1 MNRLKHYKK
10 NFLIALKIALG
21 SSLAIYLAQ
30 QLNLD
35 NSASAG
41 TITLLTLMTTK
52 WETLKLS
59 GFRILTFMLTAL
71 IAWIVFMHI
80 QIIWVAYGIF
90 IFIIVFFAYSF
101 GLVATISVNS
111 VIGAH
116 LLITHDF
123 SLESLDNEFLLV
135 VIGVMIAILLNLF
148 NDNYSHKKEIIK
160 NMRYT
165 EEKLQMILSQI
176 ADYLLNPE
184 TSFHVWDEIIALEK
198 KILEFQKEAYEYQD
212 NTFYSHPEYYIN
224 YFEMRQNQTQ
234 MLHNLHY
241 EIKRMR
247 GIPIEAKIV
256 AEYLIYLKDYVVEKN
271 IPQKQ
276 IERLQ
281 DIFIEIKK
289 FPLPTTQQEFEDQA
303 LLYHVLMDIEEFLVF
318 KVRFIRELDEI
329 HLKKYWNQ

>member
-1 MNRLKHYKK
+1 MKRLKHYKK
-10 NFLIALKIALG
+10 YFLIALKIALG

-30 QLNLD
+30 QLNL
-35 NSASAG
+35 NHSASAG

-59 GFRILTFMLTAL
+59 GFRILTFMMTAL
-71 IAWIVFMHI
+71 VAWIVFMHI
-80 QIIWVAYGIF
+80 QIIWVAYGLF

-165 EEKLQMILSQI
+165 EEKLQMILGQI
-176 ADYLLNPE
+176 SDYLLNPE
-184 TSFHVWDEIIALEK
+184 TQFHVWDEIIALEK

-247 GIPIEAKIV
+247 EIPIEAKIV

-276 IERLQ
+276 IEHLQ
-281 DIFIEIKK
+281 DIFAEIKK
-289 FPLPTTQQEFEDQA
+289 FPLPKTQQEFEDQA

-329 HLKKYWNQ
+329 QLKKYWNH